1 MEKED
6 ILEMRDAKLI
16 LKSHK
21 GAVFLR
27 SMLQFRFVSHFKCF
41 VSQNTKQSFACE
53 SQFRET
59 QNFVKQGEFCSK
71 NTKLNLH
78 EIREIFLRK
87 KFECQPLT

>member
-41 VSQNTKQSFACE
+41 VSQNTKQSFAC
-53 SQFRET
+53 
-59 QNFVKQGEFCSK
+59 
-71 NTKLNLH
+71 
-78 EIREIFLRK
+78 
-87 KFECQPLT
+87 